1 MYWRSLVAKY
11 PERRSLFEELA
22 AAYANSMTGNA
33 DKAIANLKDLVEKD
47 LDDWDMAFWLGEAY
61 SKTGKF
67 DEAIAIWKDLI
78 GKQPHQCQFH
88 DTLA

>member
-1 MYWRSLVAKY
+1 
-11 PERRSLFEELA
+11 
-22 AAYANSMTGNA
+22 
-33 DKAIANLKDLVEKD
+33 
-47 LDDWDMAFWLGEAY
+47 MAFWLGEAY
-61 SKTGKF
+61 SKMGKF